1 MKIGFLKLNKLSGFL
16 LSMAMTLF
24 VLVAVSIIS
33 ISSDGINSFTALKI
47 TIVLVSGILSF
58 QGLFTLFWMLYA
70 WEDPE
75 KMILDSTPKTL
86 LQAKTTFSL
95 LIPAR
100 FEQNVIS
107 KTIQSIANLNYPVEL
122 FEAFILCKKDD
133 EKTIQTAVQT
143 IENIGAT
150 NIKVLFFESAKTN
163 KPTALN
169 IGVQHANNELIAIF
183 DAEDQPKA
191 ELLRVINTIYQNEKP
206 AVIQSGVQLMN
217 YDTKWFSALNVLE
230 YYFWFK
236 SALHLFSRLNVIPLG
251 GNTIFFDKDELIKMG
266 GWKDCLTEDAEIGIR
281 FSLKNKKIRVV
292 YDPAL
297 VTEEESPAT
306 MSHFLKQRS
315 RWNQG
320 FLQILF
326 SGIWLQYK
334 GIKKKLFALY
344 FLTLPQLTSINLLFV
359 FLSFFTFFIKLPI
372 FATIV
377 VLFPLYLLGLQ
388 LLTQLIGYYE
398 FAKDFSKPQSP
409 TTYIIIVL
417 TFIPYQLLLA
427 VGAVRATVRH
437 IFGVNTWEKTLHL
450 NLHRS

>member
-1 MKIGFLKLNKLSGFL
+1 MKIGFLTLNKLSGFL
-16 LSMAMTLF
+16 LLMALTLV
-24 VLVAVSIIS
+24 VLVVASILS
-33 ISSDGINSFTALKI
+33 ISSDGINNYSSLKI
-47 TIVLVSGILSF
+47 VIVLVSGILSF

-75 KMILDSTPKTL
+75 KMILDSTPKSL
-86 LQAKTTFSL
+86 IQPITTFTL

-107 KTIQSIANLNYPVEL
+107 KTIQSISLLNYPVEL
-122 FEAFILCKKDD
+122 FEAFILCKNDD
-133 EKTIQTAVQT
+133 QSTIQTAVQT
-143 IENIGAT
+143 IESLGST
-150 NIKVLFFESAKTN
+150 NIKVLIFESEQTN

-169 IGVQHANNELIAIF
+169 IGANHANNELIAIF
-183 DAEDQPKA
+183 DAEDQPKKD
-191 ELLRVINTIYQNEKP
+191 LLQVINTIYQKEKP
-206 AVIQSGVQLMN
+206 DVIQSGVQLMN

-251 GNTIFFDKDELIKMG
+251 GNTIFFNKVELMKMG
-266 GWKDCLTEDAEIGIR
+266 GWIDCLTEDAEIGIR

-306 MSHFLKQRS
+306 ISHFLKQRS

-326 SGIWLQYK
+326 SGIWLEYK

-409 TTYIIIVL
+409 VTYLVIIL

-427 VGAVRATVRH
+427 VGAVRATTRH
-437 IFGVNTWEKTLHL
+437 AFGIKNWEKTLHL